1 MRPAPGK
8 EALILDLAGNSHELG
23 LPSDV
28 REWSLDDGEIKENQK
43 AHKKPRDC
51 PRCQTVFWGGKC
63 PHCAYVQELAEVNQV
78 DTELEEATGAT
89 VKTVKGGRRK
99 ELNRELAQVHQLP
112 RDHQERALIDL
123 AARRGYKP
131 GWARQVWRIWQDGV
145 RTA

>member
-1 MRPAPGK
+1 MRDGK
-8 EALILDLAGNSHELG
+8 
-23 LPSDV
+23 
-28 REWSLDDGEIKENQK
+28 K
-43 AHKKPRDC
+43 AHKRPRDC
-51 PRCQTVFWGGKC
+51 PRCQTVFWGRYMSALRI
-63 PHCAYVQELAEVNQV
+63 PVQPMAEVNQV

>member
-1 MRPAPGK
+1 MTAKIANGRKRTSARAIARVAKRCSG
-8 EALILDLAGNSHELG
+8 AGYARTAII
-23 LPSDV
+23 
-28 REWSLDDGEIKENQK
+28 RE
-43 AHKKPRDC
+43 PM
-51 PRCQTVFWGGKC
+51 
-63 PHCAYVQELAEVNQV
+63 AEVNQV